1 LNIFN
6 ILLICLCNCNILT
19 TLNYY
24 LSNIGLNAT
33 QRSNINMF
41 CKSNII
47 IGHRKP
53 LALLLENVER
63 K

>member
-1 LNIFN
+1 
-6 ILLICLCNCNILT
+6 
-19 TLNYY
+19 
-24 LSNIGLNAT
+24 
-33 QRSNINMF
+33 MF